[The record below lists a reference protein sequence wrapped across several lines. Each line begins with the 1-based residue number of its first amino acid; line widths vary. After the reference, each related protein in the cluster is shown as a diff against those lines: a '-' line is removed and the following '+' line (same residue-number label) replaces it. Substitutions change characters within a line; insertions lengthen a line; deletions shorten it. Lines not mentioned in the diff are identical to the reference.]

1 MNPQNQNDTLS
12 NDSPLTPVRSPVRG
26 ASDSVS
32 RHDGPTQQGG
42 TERPVQRG
50 SVKAREASTLG
61 GIQGHN
67 HPTNKHLNQTRQNND
82 SHVCREGGFG
92 TSPQR
97 RAVCLAAQPQTNQ
110 LHTQGRGYP
119 LNHTNHPKSRRLCS
133 LLSVPPAATERS
145 VDDRPGAPGRAIL
158 SPSLAD
164 WGLSQSKPNPG
175 QRCL

>member
-1 MNPQNQNDTLS
+1 MKPQNRHDTVQTH
-12 NDSPLTPVRSPVRG
+12 SPLTPVRSPVRG

-42 TERPVQRG
+42 TERPAQRG

-97 RAVCLAAQPQTNQ
+97 RAVCLAAQPQTTQ

-133 LLSVPPAATERS
+133 LLCASWLFSGCPVGGCPN
-145 VDDRPGAPGRAIL
+145 L
-158 SPSLAD
+158 SPTPDSVVCEFV
-164 WGLSQSKPNPG
+164 GSCFSTK
-175 QRCL
+175 R